1 MKLLSNIV
9 IVLLAL
15 SASTDAKPASPEV
28 KPHGD
33 PPAGGFSSKDAKPL
47 DPSKTIVA
55 ETAPAV
61 QSKINHH
68 VAAPARS
75 ASRLPTADWSVKPK
89 ARRSPSPRRARPP
102 ALACPRPR
110 EVPPRLPLVQLRSAP
125 ALPGGR
131 CRSRRV
137 ARSHRAAL
145 AAARR

>member
-1 MKLLSNIV
+1 MLTSYIV
-9 IVLLAL
+9 LVLLAL

-28 KPHGD
+28 KAHGE
-33 PPAGGFSSKDAKPL
+33 PPAAVGGGISSKDAKPL
-47 DPSKTIVA
+47 DASKTEA
-55 ETAPAV
+55 APAV
-61 QSKINHH
+61 QSKINNHD
-68 VAAPARS
+68 AAPARS
-75 ASRLPTADWSVKPK
+75 ASRLPSADSSVKPK